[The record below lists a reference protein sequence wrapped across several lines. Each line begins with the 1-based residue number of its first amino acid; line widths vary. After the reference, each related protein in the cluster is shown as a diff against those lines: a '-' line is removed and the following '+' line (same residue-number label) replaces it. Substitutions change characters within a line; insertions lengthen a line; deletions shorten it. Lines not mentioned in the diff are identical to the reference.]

1 MKKKVITMLFVM
13 ALAAFIP
20 HFNVYA
26 AETDNKFTVNNSS
39 TTSSAVKIKDY
50 NNQKD
55 LQNALIGLK
64 EGESITVPLRIKA
77 LNNSGQDQIST
88 SLGTVIDMGN
98 AGTVTFSRSSDSIN
112 YFMNITK
119 FYTSVSATGEIMDVY
134 SGQSQGTY
142 PITSS
147 RGSVPYT
154 ALSGHQFSFSFNG
167 YAYLFGSPVVSL
179 YAQVFW
185 MN

>member
-39 TTSSAVKIKDY
+39 TTSSAMKIENY

-64 EGESITVPLRIKA
+64 EGETITVPLHIKE
-77 LNNSGQDQIST
+77 LNNSGQDNARVKRS
-88 SLGTVIDMGN
+88 VVDMGN
-98 AGTVTFSRSSDSIN
+98 AGTVTFTRRSD
-112 YFMNITK
+112 YLAYAMNITK
-119 FYTSVSATGEIMDVY
+119 FYNKVEANGEIMDES
-134 SGQSQGTY
+134 SGQSQGTF
-142 PITSS
+142 PITSA
-147 RGSVPYT
+147 RGTVPYT
-154 ALSGHQFSFSFNG
+154 ALEGHKFSFSFNG

-185 MN
+185 IN